1 MNVLIADDEKDMLK
15 ILKVYFEREGFHV
28 FLAEDGEEAL
38 TIIYNNKIN
47 LAILDWMMPEI
58 SGLKVC
64 KEIKSKSDTKVL
76 MLTAKSDN
84 EDELEALII
93 GADDYVRKPF
103 HPGIL
108 LARAKKLLRKEKI
121 VHIKDI
127 KVDFEAKK
135 LYKYDMDLNATKTE
149 FELISCLLNHKG
161 SILTRKKLLDIV
173 WGFDYFGE
181 ERTVDTHIRRLRE
194 KIGEGVIKTHRGL
207 GYSLEEEENE

>member
-1 MNVLIADDEKDMLK
+1 MKVLIADDEKDMLK
-15 ILKVYFEREGFHV
+15 ILKAYFEREGFHV

-38 TIIYNNKIN
+38 TIFYSNKIN
-47 LAILDWMMPEI
+47 LAILDWMMPKAN
-58 SGLKVC
+58 GLQVC
-64 KEIKSKSDTKVL
+64 KEIKSNSDTKVL
-76 MLTAKSDN
+76 MLTAKSEN
-84 EDELEALII
+84 EDELAALKI

-121 VHIKDI
+121 VQLKDI
-127 KVDFEAKK
+127 KIDLEAKK
-135 LYKYDMDLNATKTE
+135 IYKKEKNLNATKTE
-149 FELISCLLNHKG
+149 FELLRCFLNHKG

-181 ERTVDTHIRRLRE
+181 ERTVDTHIRRLRD

-207 GYSLEEEENE
+207 GYSLEEEDE

>member
-28 FLAEDGEEAL
+28 FLAEDGEEAV
-38 TIIYNNKIN
+38 TIIYSNKIH

-58 SGLKVC
+58 SGLDVC
-64 KEIKSKSDTKVL
+64 KQIKSTSDTKVL
-76 MLTAKSDN
+76 MLTAKSEN
-84 EDELEALII
+84 EDELKALTI

-103 HPGIL
+103 HPGVL
-108 LARAKKLLRKEKI
+108 LARAKKLLRKEKV
-121 VHIKDI
+121 VHIKDLKI
-127 KVDFEAKK
+127 DLEAKK
-135 LYKYDMDLNATKTE
+135 IYKNEKDLNATKTE
-149 FELISCLLNHKG
+149 FELMRCFLNHKG

-194 KIGEGVIKTHRGL
+194 KIGEDVIRTHRGL
-207 GYSLEEEENE
+207 GYSLEEEDE